1 MSLTITACLV
11 PFPDGSGVVAVGFLE
26 GLGPT
31 TVLLLAV
38 NETPWSAL
46 PGMFVQAKFISDA
59 AAPPKYLPLTTIA
72 RN

>member
-1 MSLTITACLV
+1 MTVIARLV

-26 GLGPT
+26 GLGRRPV
-31 TVLLLAV
+31 VLLSV

-46 PGMFVQAKFISDA
+46 QGLFVQAKLIADVM
-59 AAPPKYLPLTTIA
+59 APPRYAPLTTIA